1 MYKIKLAQPGHFLDV
16 AALDRIAW
24 PVEPDTYI
32 PDGEHAWRL
41 WCEYA
46 TVLISVESQPD
57 QRELVTGALLMFP
70 TNTSEIFLHKMKDD
84 NETFSSMAVI
94 NPDFNKR
101 QGIGM
106 EIKFS
111 KKTLPYLMQFK
122 KMTKGEYFCSFEPAS
137 SFENRELQR
146 ANNNLRFLE
155 PFKKVKN
162 TVEFSILASNSEIKK
177 YLKGNN
183 S

>member
-24 PVEPDTYI
+24 PEEPDTYI

-70 TNTSEIFLHKMKDD
+70 TNTSEIFLHKIM
-84 NETFSSMAVI
+84 VH
-94 NPDFNKR
+94 PDYRGK
-101 QGIGM
+101 GIG
-106 EIKFS
+106 S
-111 KKTLPYLMQFK
+111 ALMQQALQDAQDVVLLTVNPENTPAVK
-122 KMTKGEYFCSFEPAS
+122 LYESFG
-137 SFENRELQR
+137 FNVRTR
-146 ANNNLRFLE
+146 
-155 PFKKVKN
+155 
-162 TVEFSILASNSEIKK
+162 VEGYYRPHEHRLIMEFQPTT
-177 YLKGNN
+177 
-183 S
+183 

>member
-24 PVEPDTYI
+24 PEEPDTYI

-70 TNTSEIFLHKMKDD
+70 TNTSEIFLHKIM
-84 NETFSSMAVI
+84 VH
-94 NPDFNKR
+94 PDYRGK
-101 QGIGM
+101 GIG
-106 EIKFS
+106 S
-111 KKTLPYLMQFK
+111 ALMQQALQDAQDVVLLTVNPENTPAVK
-122 KMTKGEYFCSFEPAS
+122 LYESFGFNVRTRVDGYYRPHEH
-137 SFENRELQR
+137 RLIM
-146 ANNNLRFLE
+146 
-155 PFKKVKN
+155 
-162 TVEFSILASNSEIKK
+162 EFQPTT
-177 YLKGNN
+177 
-183 S
+183 

>member
-24 PVEPDTYI
+24 PEEPDTYI

-70 TNTSEIFLHKMKDD
+70 TNTSEIFLHKIM
-84 NETFSSMAVI
+84 VH
-94 NPDFNKR
+94 PDYRGK
-101 QGIGM
+101 GIG
-106 EIKFS
+106 S
-111 KKTLPYLMQFK
+111 ALMQQALQDAQDVVLLTVNPENTPAIK
-122 KMTKGEYFCSFEPAS
+122 LYESFG
-137 SFENRELQR
+137 FNVRTR
-146 ANNNLRFLE
+146 
-155 PFKKVKN
+155 
-162 TVEFSILASNSEIKK
+162 VEGYYRPHEHRLIMEFQPTT
-177 YLKGNN
+177 
-183 S
+183 